1 MTFLT
6 DLEEEIMGEII
17 SVTAGKGG
25 VGKSVT
31 AANLAAGLHSIGKRV
46 ILVDAD
52 AGNAS
57 ADLILGVKDR
67 VVYSML
73 DVLEG
78 SCTIMK
84 ALVRV
89 GEGDSFLLLPGSQ
102 MRAETALIKERI
114 AKLLRL
120 FKSKFDAVVVDAGN
134 CPGPLSEEILGVSDE
149 VVFVMTPD
157 ALALRSSARA
167 LRRLRDLKPENT
179 SLLLN
184 RLRTDLVKSGQLPK
198 PEEIIRSAGLP
209 LLGAVL
215 DDDEVLV
222 SVQKGV
228 HIVNVKSL
236 ACREFLNSAKRLD
249 GQDIPIILKG
259 KPQ

>member
-1 MTFLT
+1 
-6 DLEEEIMGEII
+6 MGEII

-25 VGKSVT
+25 VGKSVA
-31 AANLAAGLHSIGKRV
+31 AANLAAGLHAEGKRV
-46 ILVDAD
+46 VLVDAD

-67 VVYSML
+67 VVYSLL

-89 GEGDSFLLLPGSQ
+89 GEENSFLLLPGSQ
-102 MRAETALIKERI
+102 TRAESALMKDRI

-120 FKSKFDAVVVDAGN
+120 FKDKFDAVVVDAGN
-134 CPGPLSEEILGVSDE
+134 CPGPLAEEIIGVSDQ

-157 ALALRSSARA
+157 SLTLRRSGRA
-167 LRRLRDLKPENT
+167 LRRLRDLKPEAT
-179 SLLLN
+179 CLLLN
-184 RLRTDLVKSGQLPK
+184 RIRPDLVKNGKLPE
-198 PEEIIRSAGLP
+198 PEQVVRAAKIP

-215 DDDEVLV
+215 EDDEIMA

-228 HIVNVKSL
+228 YVINVKSL

-249 GQDIPIILKG
+249 GQDIPIVLKG
-259 KPQ
+259 KLQ

>member
-1 MTFLT
+1 
-6 DLEEEIMGEII
+6 MGEII

-25 VGKSVT
+25 VGKSVA
-31 AANLAAGLHSIGKRV
+31 AANLAAGLHSLGKRV

-57 ADLILGVKDR
+57 ADQILGVKDR

-78 SCTIMK
+78 SCTIIK

-102 MRAETALIKERI
+102 VRSETALIKERI
-114 AKLLRL
+114 GKLLRL
-120 FKSKFDAVVVDAGN
+120 FRDKFDTVVVDAGN
-134 CPGPLSEEILGVSDE
+134 CPGALSEEILSISDR

-157 ALALRSSARA
+157 ALAMRSSGKA
-167 LRRLRDLKPENT
+167 LRRLRDLKPETT

-184 RLRTDLVKSGQLPK
+184 RIRLDLVKAGRMPA
-198 PEEIIRSAGLP
+198 PEKVIQASGLP

-215 DDDEVLV
+215 EDDEIMTA
-222 SVQKGV
+222 VQKGIYV
-228 HIVNVKSL
+228 INIRSL
-236 ACREFLNSAKRLD
+236 ACREFLNSARRLD
-249 GQDIPIILKG
+249 GEDIPVILKG
-259 KPQ
+259 KV